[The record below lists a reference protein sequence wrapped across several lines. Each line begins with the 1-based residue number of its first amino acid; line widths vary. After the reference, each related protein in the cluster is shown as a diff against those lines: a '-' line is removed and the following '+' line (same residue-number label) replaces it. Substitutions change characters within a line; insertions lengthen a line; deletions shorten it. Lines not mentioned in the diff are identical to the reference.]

1 MDLKEEQYFTNN
13 ISFDDNDDN
22 QLSNG
27 FFFIFKRKYWK
38 SK

>member
-1 MDLKEEQYFTNN
+1 MEEMDLKEEQYFTNN

-27 FFFIFKRKYWK
+27 FFLF